1 MYPQETTFCLGAFRL
16 HLLEA
21 TSILTLPV
29 LKGEQ
34 RMFKKLGGLLLAAA
48 VVLGGG
54 ISANA
59 AEGGS
64 IQVSLDAGELPVTNG
79 AITLYQVGIP
89 MTGGYRITEVFGGG
103 IVKKEDAQSEH
114 LALWLA
120 ESAGGTGRTLGMDVE
135 GDVTF
140 SNLQDGLYLVVQTER
155 MDGFYPVNPFLVE
168 LSEDSGREV
177 HAFPKTEPIMIDNP
191 QTGDP
196 FTPLLGAMGLVAS
209 GIGLYLCVD
218 NRRKK

>member
-1 MYPQETTFCLGAFRL
+1 MYPQETTFCLVAFRL

-89 MTGGYRITEVFGGG
+89 MTGG
-103 IVKKEDAQSEH
+103 
-114 LALWLA
+114 
-120 ESAGGTGRTLGMDVE
+120 
-135 GDVTF
+135 
-140 SNLQDGLYLVVQTER
+140 
-155 MDGFYPVNPFLVE
+155 
-168 LSEDSGREV
+168 
-177 HAFPKTEPIMIDNP
+177 
-191 QTGDP
+191 
-196 FTPLLGAMGLVAS
+196 
-209 GIGLYLCVD
+209 
-218 NRRKK
+218 